1 MPDPQQ
7 NAGTTSSAQTTTPDT
22 TAGPDLTGLRVRSL
36 QQAKAELPQPKIT
49 PPWED
54 EPELKL
60 PPTSKL
66 GQAYEHAKQ
75 FLDTHEQHLSEKY
88 LAPFRTG
95 LDRMAEDLEYAG
107 ESGHTKSG
115 GTLTGPTRA
124 LASGAGAALRM
135 VPVGRDVKETA
146 LMSVVPPELGPETK
160 AAFKE
165 LKTGE
170 RVAEKV
176 APNLEGLRVRKVEP
190 APQKS
195 PFRIAAETPE
205 KHAEFQA
212 AVKNTE
218 GAELHDKGLTLD
230 VARQQKPE
238 QAGERAIRSGVF
250 FLPEKKSPYQ
260 RYYTTG
266 RQGYGGSQRIEGRTT
281 FENPIIAKGA
291 SGGKVPERAYD
302 AINGPGAYDEMRQ
315 DVLDAT
321 THSFG
326 FGTKDPEV
334 LTQRVAG
341 VLEQYGGNPEM
352 AADIVRTSKEGNTLP
367 YAIQEHIVASSVRK
381 AGHDGIVGY
390 SKVKGQHR
398 LSEVFDLR
406 RDKYPISSQLFEP
419 SPKSP
424 DLEGLRTR
432 EVSPATAEKSK
443 VVSPAKE
450 VPKPPQH
457 EAVGIHSDNLPRR
470 AKYQDVDFSAQDLQD
485 SAKKVTPETIRKDY
499 AGGKKDVS
507 VYQAHIPMEDL
518 PSAKFVEP
526 EEENFD
532 RGEYSR
538 PRVGVPIKVAVNKDG
553 SLEILDGN
561 HRAQTWEEQ
570 GQEYAP
576 AWVIDRRGAGIEKLS
591 EDELAER
598 AEEEAERNKPVTPFE
613 KIDLTKNI
621 PNDEAVKTE
630 IPLSKLSVSNKSY
643 SAAESN
649 IAQGRGSKTEGPV
662 QVFYNPDNKQF
673 LVADGMHRVVEAHKK
688 GKAALPA
695 QVWSGYSDYIANVR
709 PEELKNLSSQSEQAA
724 KSLYTPEGAQPL
736 ADKLGAKVVGS
747 VATGK
752 TSPDPYG
759 INRGPK
765 DLDLRIEGDYKPD
778 EIIPK
783 LKAEGFE
790 PRGSSVVSP
799 EEVKKSGKDYGGPG
813 WKRIEHFENA
823 AGHKVDVFHDGAA
836 KSWEIHDLGKDRSI
850 PSEEGYLYH
859 ATNHERAHDIAE
871 SGLDVHKPSYGTDQE
886 AWPDGSTDKRS
897 YFTQKA
903 DHAWQFAPE
912 EGKPA
917 LLRMK
922 QDPAIHSRE
931 STGDFYSKK
940 KIPANKIEV
949 LGDDKQWHPVSE
961 LSESN
966 AGSQTDKLIQ
976 HVNKK
981 DWYHTPPAE
990 GQAAYAKRG
999 QFFASNYKD
1008 AEFYGRPLDEPQN
1021 PQIKKPLVGDET
1033 AIAKELGIAPQKEGM
1048 TREQIA
1054 EHDKQWG
1061 SAAKQ
1066 KGYDSILLMSPDQ
1079 WKEFQS
1085 TGKIPR
1091 SLELQHLDKLE
1102 TAPKVPVH
1110 EKLFSQALE
1119 AVGPG
1124 TKQSAAKIK
1133 GNYSSESE
1141 ASTEAISRL
1150 TSEKKGGIQRLR
1162 VDSRSGREVPLV
1174 GVGNIDVRPGPY
1186 DYIIQRGPQGDTIL
1200 DAGQRARPFRPK
1212 QRP

>member
-7 NAGTTSSAQTTTPDT
+7 NAGTTSSAQTTTPGT

-135 VPVGRDVKETA
+135 VPIGKDVKETA

-176 APNLEGLRVRKVEP
+176 APNLEGLRVRQISTPKELP
-190 APQKS
+190 PQ
-195 PFRIAAETPE
+195 PRLPDTGTHAAIKTDDGSIYFDANPDKQRTHIMLAQDLKIPPE
-205 KHAEFQA
+205 RVVSGGWLQDGHYEGSIRSDAGKWGEQARAKA
-212 AVKNTE
+212 AVSEK
-218 GAELHDKGLTLD
+218 
-230 VARQQKPE
+230 
-238 QAGERAIRSGVF
+238 RAVRA
-250 FLPEKKSPYQ
+250 
-260 RYYTTG
+260 
-266 RQGYGGSQRIEGRTT
+266 GGSTPQ
-281 FENPIIAKGA
+281 
-291 SGGKVPERAYD
+291 
-302 AINGPGAYDEMRQ
+302 
-315 DVLDAT
+315 
-321 THSFG
+321 
-326 FGTKDPEV
+326 
-334 LTQRVAG
+334 
-341 VLEQYGGNPEM
+341 
-352 AADIVRTSKEGNTLP
+352 
-367 YAIQEHIVASSVRK
+367 
-381 AGHDGIVGY
+381 
-390 SKVKGQHR
+390 
-398 LSEVFDLR
+398 
-406 RDKYPISSQLFEP
+406 
-419 SPKSP
+419 SPN
-424 DLEGLRTR
+424 LEGLRVR
-432 EVSPATAEKSK
+432 EVSPAPTEKSK

-450 VPKPPQH
+450 TPKPPQH
-457 EAVGIHSDNLPRR
+457 EAVGIHSDDLPRR

-532 RGEYSR
+532 RGEYNR

-598 AEEEAERNKPVTPFE
+598 AEEEAERQST
-613 KIDLTKNI
+613 
-621 PNDEAVKTE
+621 A
-630 IPLSKLSVSNKSY
+630 
-643 SAAESN
+643 
-649 IAQGRGSKTEGPV
+649 
-662 QVFYNPDNKQF
+662 
-673 LVADGMHRVVEAHKK
+673 
-688 GKAALPA
+688 KAP
-695 QVWSGYSDYIANVR
+695 
-709 PEELKNLSSQSEQAA
+709 SSQSEQR
-724 KSLYTPEGAQPL
+724 SILTPEGAQPL

-823 AGHKVDVFHDGAA
+823 VGHKVDVFHDGAA
-836 KSWEIHDLGKDRSI
+836 KSWEIHDLGKDHNI

-871 SGLDVHKPSYGTDQE
+871 SGLDTHKPSYGTDQE

-981 DWYHTPPAE
+981 DWYHVPPAE

-1008 AEFYGRPLDEPQN
+1008 AEFYGRPLDEAQN
-1021 PQIKKPLVGDET
+1021 PQIKKPLVGDEAT
-1033 AIAKELGIAPQKEGM
+1033 IGKELGIAPQKEGM
-1048 TREQIA
+1048 TREEIA

-1085 TGKIPR
+1085 SGKIPR

-1174 GVGNIDVRPGPY
+1174 VGVGNIDVRPGPY